1 MADEEEGEVD
11 QIPRLDFA
19 AWRKKREEAKA
30 KGDPFPKDL
39 FPEIQDLSAH
49 CTLKLDLDVS
59 VRPRRV

>member
-30 KGDPFPKDL
+30 IMAQ
-39 FPEIQDLSAH
+39 EAAA
-49 CTLKLDLDVS
+49 
-59 VRPRRV
+59 VRWTAVPR